1 MKFYIQTIEQI
12 NSEQGVTEYGK
23 TEKYDTE
30 NTALVKYYEKLANV
44 SASIEKGV
52 HLYMK
57 ISVVNSF
64 GGLVKS
70 DMVGVYQIE
79 ETEGDEG

>member
-1 MKFYIQTIEQI
+1 MKFYINTIEQI
-12 NSEQGVTEYGK
+12 NTEDGVTEYGK

-44 SASIEKGV
+44 SASIEKGT
-52 HLYMK
+52 HLYMSIK
-57 ISVVNSF
+57 IVNSF
-64 GGLVKS
+64 GGVVKE

-79 ETEGDEG
+79 SEEE